1 MDQILEMSKE
11 INYKSLIYD
20 FKGTTSSISFTK
32 LGGPMYTYDQLK
44 NGEKTLQQVEEDQK
58 YFKKYLKE
66 ITSGNPIHKIEKQ
79 SYTIKKR

>member
-1 MDQILEMSKE
+1 MDEILEMSRK
-11 INYKSLIYD
+11 INYNSLVYD
-20 FKGTTSSISFTK
+20 FKGQTASINFDK
-32 LGGPMYTYDQLK
+32 FGGPMYTYDQLK

>member
-1 MDQILEMSKE
+1 
-11 INYKSLIYD
+11 
-20 FKGTTSSISFTK
+20 
-32 LGGPMYTYDQLK
+32 MYTYDQLK